1 MSYQVYPPPDPSRHY
16 QSHYGPPAAQHHSV
30 QLPKPPSVPHRLPP
44 PPPDFASV
52 TPQIASQTVQRLI
65 SSQLRDAGYEAAQ
78 PQALRR
84 LEIEVAAFVELLYGR
99 AHEYA
104 NLANRAGPIATDL
117 LLASEGCGMQTRDLH
132 KLGAKSSKKRKRGRP
147 AATLLPPPSRS
158 PSPELLLSDDE
169 DAPPVVPLTLRALPT
184 FLPAL
189 PPKHTYLR
197 TPASAPKKAA
207 LPSLEKK
214 LKTAGLVQESLQH
227 LLLGT
232 EDNLGHEDGELLG
245 HIVNWEAST
254 HPRKRWKIGA

>member
-84 LEIEVAAFVELLYGR
+84 LEIEVAACEHAILPRSYSLVSDPLMRCLVVELLYGR

-132 KLGAKSSKKRKRGRP
+132 KLGAKSSKKRKRGRSSDS
-147 AATLLPPPSRS
+147 LPKKKCSLMNHDLKIFRTS
-158 PSPELLLSDDE
+158 GSHFASSSI
-169 DAPPVVPLTLRALPT
+169 ALTL
-184 FLPAL
+184 
-189 PPKHTYLR
+189 
-197 TPASAPKKAA
+197 
-207 LPSLEKK
+207 
-214 LKTAGLVQESLQH
+214 AGAV
-227 LLLGT
+227 
-232 EDNLGHEDGELLG
+232 
-245 HIVNWEAST
+245 AF
-254 HPRKRWKIGA
+254 RR